1 MAETLLPQG
10 IPVNPVNG
18 LRLKLGHNIEALAA
32 HKTLPPQDAQFQAL
46 DPDGTASFNVILP
59 AEEASQ
65 GLFFIIKNTANAG
78 SEDLAIID
86 DTPSPNTI
94 ATLTQN
100 MLCICFCDG
109 SSWSTTGLIAYSA
122 GT

>member
-18 LRLKLGHNIEALAA
+18 LRLKLGHNIEALSG
-32 HKTLPPQDAQFQAL
+32 HKTLTPQDAQFQAL
-46 DPDGTASFNVILP
+46 APDGTASFNVILP

-78 SEDLAIID
+78 SEDLVVLNDAAGAVG
-86 DTPSPNTI
+86 

-100 MLCICFCDG
+100 KLGLYFCDG
-109 SSWSTTGLIAYSA
+109 SSWTASGIITWA
-122 GT
+122 

>member
-1 MAETLLPQG
+1 M
-10 IPVNPVNG
+10 
-18 LRLKLGHNIEALAA
+18 RLGHNIEALAA
-32 HKTLPPQDAQFQAL
+32 HKTLLPQDAQFQAL

-78 SEDLAIID
+78 SEDLVVLNDAA
-86 DTPSPNTI
+86 DTV

-109 SSWSTTGLIAYSA
+109 TSWGTTGLVAYSA